1 MGATTQN
8 SLPWREI
15 AGFSWAANSSTLR
28 RSGLDKAPNATLP
41 LLELPSSAALHRT
54 GSNIHIYTSGLTL
67 VMCDVHFLVT
77 KKFRFHR
84 YESYF
89 FRKP

>member
-41 LLELPSSAALHRT
+41 LLAAIIRCSAQDRQQHT
-54 GSNIHIYTSGLTL
+54 HIHFRVNFSDVRCSFSG
-67 VMCDVHFLVT
+67 H
-77 KKFRFHR
+77 KKFLF
-84 YESYF
+84 SSL
-89 FRKP
+89 